1 MIDRPGYLEKLLRWK
16 DRDVIKVVTGV
27 RRCGKSTLLTLFMSE
42 LERLGVPP
50 ERIISINFERL
61 EYEHLLDY
69 HALHDEVVG
78 RAQPGSMNYV
88 LLDEVQNVP
97 EFQRVIDSLY
107 VRDNI
112 DLYVT
117 GSNALLLGG
126 TLATLLSGRYVEINM
141 LPLSFGEY
149 RTALGGSVSPS
160 RAYRRYIERGSFPAT
175 MDFSD
180 DALTLHDYLNG
191 ILNTV
196 LLKDVAQR
204 LNISNNLGL
213 RALVTYLFDNIG
225 NLTSAKRISDAIA
238 STGTKISANT
248 VMEYLSAL
256 CGSFI
261 FYPASRYDVRGRRVL
276 KLQQKYCTRSAG
288 FWVCGGRR
296 CQGTCAIRDAFW
308 KTSSILSFAA
318 GSGRCTSAGPGIWRS
333 TSWQSARKGRSTS
346 RLPNRRSRSRAL
358 GRELAPLRAVRD
370 NRPKTLI
377 TMDDADPGD
386 HDGIRR
392 VFALEWLEETYR

>member
-256 CGSFI
+256 FDSFI

-276 KLQQKYCTRSAG
+276 KLQQKYYAVDLG
-288 FWVCGGRR
+288 MRR
-296 CQGTCAIRDAFW
+296 TA
-308 KTSSILSFAA
+308 L
-318 GSGRCTSAGPGIWRS
+318 SGRVRDTGRILENVVYLELRRRFGEVYVGRTGDLEIDFVAIGPEGPEYFQVAESAVQEQ
-333 TSWQSARKGRSTS
+333 T
-346 RLPNRRSRSRAL
+346 L

>member
-1 MIDRPGYLEKLLRWK
+1 MIDRPVYLEKLLRWK

-61 EYEHLLDY
+61 EYERLLDY

-78 RAQPGSMNYV
+78 RARSGSMNYV

-256 CGSFI
+256 RDSFI

-276 KLQQKYCTRSAG
+276 KLQQKYYAVDLG
-288 FWVCGGRR
+288 MRR
-296 CQGTCAIRDAFW
+296 TA
-308 KTSSILSFAA
+308 L
-318 GSGRCTSAGPGIWRS
+318 SGRVRDTGRILENVVYLELRRRFGEVYVGRTGDLEIDFVAIGPEGPEYFQVAESAVQEQ
-333 TSWQSARKGRSTS
+333 T
-346 RLPNRRSRSRAL
+346 LE
-358 GRELAPLRAVRD
+358 RELAPLRTVRD

>member
-1 MIDRPGYLEKLLRWK
+1 M
-16 DRDVIKVVTGV
+16 
-27 RRCGKSTLLTLFMSE
+27 
-42 LERLGVPP
+42 
-50 ERIISINFERL
+50 
-61 EYEHLLDY
+61 
-69 HALHDEVVG
+69 
-78 RAQPGSMNYV
+78 
-88 LLDEVQNVP
+88 
-97 EFQRVIDSLY
+97 IDSLY

-256 CGSFI
+256 CDSFI

-276 KLQQKYCTRSAG
+276 KLQQKYYAVDLG
-288 FWVCGGRR
+288 MRR
-296 CQGTCAIRDAFW
+296 TA
-308 KTSSILSFAA
+308 L
-318 GSGRCTSAGPGIWRS
+318 SGRVRDTGRILENVVYLELRRRFGEVYVGRTGDLEIDFVAIGPEGPEYFQVAES
-333 TSWQSARKGRSTS
+333 VVQEQT
-346 RLPNRRSRSRAL
+346 L

>member
-276 KLQQKYCTRSAG
+276 KLQQKYYTVDLG
-288 FWVCGGRR
+288 MRR
-296 CQGTCAIRDAFW
+296 TA
-308 KTSSILSFAA
+308 L
-318 GSGRCTSAGPGIWRS
+318 SGRVRDTGRILENVVYLELRRRFGEVYVGRTGDLEIDFVAIGPEGPEYFQVAESAVQEQ
-333 TSWQSARKGRSTS
+333 T
-346 RLPNRRSRSRAL
+346 L

>member
-180 DALTLHDYLNG
+180 DALTLYDYLNG

-256 CGSFI
+256 CDSFI
-261 FYPASRYDVRGRRVL
+261 FYHASRYDVRGRRVL
-276 KLQQKYCTRSAG
+276 KLQQKYYAVDLGMRRTALSGCVRDTGRILENVVYLELRRRFGEVYVGRTGDLEIDFVAIGPEGPEYFQVAESA
-288 FWVCGGRR
+288 V
-296 CQGTCAIRDAFW
+296 QEQT
-308 KTSSILSFAA
+308 
-318 GSGRCTSAGPGIWRS
+318 
-333 TSWQSARKGRSTS
+333 
-346 RLPNRRSRSRAL
+346 L